1 MSYGNDPRAKLASGP
16 QTAPSTGARRP
27 SYYQFDLHA
36 PAEQTEA
43 GSPTWFFRGQNFV
56 LSQTRLQAGDT
67 LEVTGAEH
75 EHVVLLTEP
84 TAHVRLEAGN
94 EQEEVT
100 EPAVIVVPP
109 GDSLVQALSSTVVS
123 RLFDVRSP
131 LVERAANAETYAEA
145 DPIVA
150 PLVPWPDPVGGHR
163 LRVYLPEQVEPEP
176 GRFGR
181 IYRTSSFMINFLDD
195 QHGPRDPEKLSPHH
209 HDDFEQ
215 CSFVLEGSYVHHI
228 RNSWTPRR
236 SEWWEDQHQHI
247 GAPSAT
253 IIPPPTV
260 HTSEAVGL
268 GLNRMVDIFSPPRE
282 DFSAMDGWVLNAQ
295 DYPQPE
301 RPDAPDPESTS

>member
-1 MSYGNDPRAKLASGP
+1 MSYGNDPRANLASSS
-16 QTAPSTGARRP
+16 QAVPSGGARTP
-27 SYYQFDLHA
+27 QYYQFDLHA
-36 PAEQTEA
+36 PAEQSEA
-43 GSPTWFFRGQNFV
+43 GSPTWYFRGQNFV
-56 LSQTRLQAGDT
+56 LAQTRLQAGDS
-67 LEVTGAEH
+67 LEVSGAQE
-75 EHVVLLTEP
+75 EYVVLLTEA
-84 TAHVRLEAGN
+84 TAHVTVQAG
-94 EQEEVT
+94 EQSEEVS
-100 EPAVIVVPP
+100 EHAVIVVPA
-109 GDSLVQALSSTVVS
+109 GDSRVQAHATTIVS

-131 LVERAANAETYAEA
+131 LVERAANAETYADA

-150 PLVPWPDPVGGHR
+150 PLVPWPDPVGGAK
-163 LRVYLPEQVEPEP
+163 LRVYLPQRVEAQP

-215 CSFVLEGSYVHHI
+215 CSFVLEGAYVHHI
-228 RNSWTPRR
+228 RNPWTPRR
-236 SEWWEDQHQHI
+236 SEWWQDQHQYI

-268 GLNRMVDIFSPPRE
+268 GLNRMVDIFCPPRE
-282 DFSAMDGWVLNAQ
+282 DFSAMDGWVLNAD

-301 RPDAPDPESTS
+301 PSA

>member
-1 MSYGNDPRAKLASGP
+1 MSYGNDPRAKLASSP
-16 QTAPSTGARRP
+16 KTAPTATGARTP
-27 SYYQFDLHA
+27 QYYQFDLHA

-43 GSPTWFFRGQNFV
+43 GSPTWYFRGQNFV
-56 LSQTRLQAGDT
+56 LAQTRLQAGDT
-67 LEVTGAEH
+67 LEVTGAEQ
-75 EHVVLLTEP
+75 EYVVLLTEA
-84 TAHVRLEAGN
+84 TADVTVRAGEES
-94 EQEEVT
+94 EQVSEH
-100 EPAVIVVPP
+100 AVIVVPA
-109 GDSLVQALSSTVVS
+109 GDSRVEAHATTVVS

-131 LVERAANAETYAEA
+131 LVERAANAEAYAEA

-150 PLVPWPDPVGGHR
+150 PLVPWPDPVGGAR
-163 LRVYLPEQVEPEP
+163 LRVYLPERVEAEP

-181 IYRTSSFMINFLDD
+181 IYRTSSFMINFLDE

-228 RNSWTPRR
+228 RAPWTPRR
-236 SEWWEDQHQHI
+236 SEWYEDQHQYI

-268 GLNRMVDIFSPPRE
+268 GLNRMVDIFCPPRE
-282 DFSAMDGWVLNAQ
+282 DFSAMDGWVLNAE

-301 RPDAPDPESTS
+301 REPSA